1 MVWLQ
6 NIKEKEKA
14 VKAAKGKRKNASKE
28 MAESQQNFQQKWRK
42 PENSGVKPIMC
53 WEKTNLLSR
62 KIIIKDDNK
71 NFDG

>member
-28 MAESQQNFQQKWRK
+28 MTESQQNFQQKWRK
-42 PENSGVKPIMC
+42 PENSGVKPIMY